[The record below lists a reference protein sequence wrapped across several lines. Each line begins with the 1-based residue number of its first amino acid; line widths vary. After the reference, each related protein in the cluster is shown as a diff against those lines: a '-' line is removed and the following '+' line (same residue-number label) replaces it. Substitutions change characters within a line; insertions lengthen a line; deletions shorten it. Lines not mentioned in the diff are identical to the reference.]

1 MYHKSKGGDCVFIE
15 DGEPLVLYGVHRVK
29 RKSCTDHRTPK
40 RDFICMGYR
49 LSGSADFYLADGAHR
64 HVSEHCAVLIG
75 NDTDYRQESSG
86 EEVIAV
92 HFDVIDGRKCDCID
106 VLHSENPKRFDKLFL
121 GLLEAWEKKEPG
133 FRSKCMSVLYEILR
147 TAISDDFLPSLPE
160 AIRKGTEYLRSNF
173 SDSGLSVSSAAA
185 VSCVSEVYF
194 RRIFLRHFGIQP
206 SRYIAALRTERA
218 KELLRSGYYTVSET
232 AELCGFSDQKYFSA
246 DFKRLT
252 GFTPSEW
259 KNAPPGTLTEERP
272 YIF

>member
-1 MYHKSKGGDCVFIE
+1 MFIE

-75 NDTDYRQESSG
+75 NDTEYSQESPG
-86 EEVIAV
+86 EEIIAV
-92 HFDVIDGRKCDCID
+92 HFDVIDGRRCDCID

-121 GLLEAWEKKEPG
+121 GLLEAWERKEPG
-133 FRSKCMSVLYEILR
+133 FRSKCMSILYEILR

-173 SDSGLSVSSAAA
+173 SDSGLSVSKAAA

-206 SRYIAALRTERA
+206 SRYIAATAHGACKRA
-218 KELLRSGYYTVSET
+218 ASIGVLHRVGNGRSFAAFRSRNT
-232 AELCGFSDQKYFSA
+232 FPA